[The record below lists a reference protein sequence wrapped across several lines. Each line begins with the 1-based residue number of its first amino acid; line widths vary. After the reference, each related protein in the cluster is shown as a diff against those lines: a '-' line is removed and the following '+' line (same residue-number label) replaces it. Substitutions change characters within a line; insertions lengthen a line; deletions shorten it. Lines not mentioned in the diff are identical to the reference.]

1 MALNMKAA
9 KKYIF
14 HAVFLI
20 IGILW
25 VYPVIWAVTSSV
37 KTTREMYSGS
47 IQPWPE
53 KFAWSQ
59 LWPTNWKLLGSA
71 FEFGNYKMAW
81 YVADFQRYFI
91 NTIVFTT
98 LVVLLILVMCMLT
111 GYVLG
116 RYSFPGKYVF
126 IALISATMFI
136 PHGYTIIPI
145 WQLINF
151 LGLTKSIWGLVLAEA
166 GGTHVL
172 YILLFMAYF
181 AGIPKEM
188 EESSLIDGAGFVRT
202 FTVIML
208 PLAKPVIATTVILQM
223 IHTWNSFFIPLVFT
237 VHRPDLRTLGV
248 GIYSFVKDSSSD
260 LAGMAAGV
268 TISFIPIILVF
279 IFFQRYFVEGIAG
292 AVKG

>member
-1 MALNMKAA
+1 MALPLRSIRRFA
-9 KKYIF
+9 F
-14 HAVFLI
+14 HALFLAVAV
-20 IGILW
+20 LW
-25 VYPVIWAVTSSV
+25 IYPVIWAVTSSV

-47 IQPWPE
+47 VLPWPE
-53 KFAWSQ
+53 KFSWSQ
-59 LWPTNWKLLGSA
+59 LWPSNWSALAGS

-81 YVADFQRYFI
+81 YIADFQRYFV
-91 NTIVFTT
+91 NTIIFTA
-98 LVVLLILVMCMLT
+98 LVIAIILVLCMLT

-116 RYSFPGKYVF
+116 RFSFPGKYVF
-126 IALISATMFI
+126 VALITATMFI

-181 AGIPKEM
+181 AGIPKEI
-188 EESSLIDGAGFVRT
+188 EESARIDGAGFLRT
-202 FTVIML
+202 FTIIMV

-223 IHTWNSFFIPLVFT
+223 IHTWNSFFVPLVFT

-248 GIYSFVKDSSSD
+248 GIYSFVKDNSSD

-279 IFFQRYFVEGIAG
+279 IFFQRYFVEGVAG
-292 AVKG
+292 SVKG

>member
-1 MALNMKAA
+1 MAINWRTLRRFG
-9 KKYIF
+9 F
-14 HAVFLI
+14 HTLFLSIAI
-20 IGILW
+20 IWI
-25 VYPVIWAVTSSV
+25 YPLIWSVTSSV
-37 KTTREMYSGS
+37 KTTREMYSGN
-47 IQPWPE
+47 ILPWPQ
-53 KFAWSQ
+53 KFHWSQ
-59 LWPTNWKLLGSA
+59 LWPSNWHLLGSS

-81 YVADFQRYFI
+81 YVADFQRYFV
-91 NTIVFTT
+91 NTIIFTA
-98 LVVLLILVMCMLT
+98 LVVLIILILCMLT

-116 RYSFPGKYVF
+116 RYAFPGKYVF
-126 IALISATMFI
+126 VALITATMFI

-145 WQLINF
+145 WQLINV
-151 LGLTKSIWGLVLAEA
+151 LGLSKSIWGLVFAEA

-181 AGIPKEM
+181 AGIPKEI
-188 EESSLIDGAGFVRT
+188 EESSRIDGAGFVRT
-202 FTVIML
+202 FTVIMV

-279 IFFQRYFVEGIAG
+279 IFFQRYFVEGVAG
-292 AVKG
+292 SVKG